1 MKPDVGKIVNG
12 VVDNMT
18 RGRCIPTDSMK
29 IGDNYS
35 NLHNFGN
42 GDYIE
47 LDKTNQH
54 IWLVHVIPYWIE
66 ISESKETRF
75 ILI

>member
-29 IGDNYS
+29 SGDNYS

-47 LDKTNQH
+47 SDKTNRH
-54 IWLVHVIPYWIE
+54 IWLVFSIDLQRGKLTKRVEELNY
-66 ISESKETRF
+66 K
-75 ILI
+75 